1 MIGKNVSGGI
11 IGGFGQ
17 GDVNIKNC
25 FNYGELT
32 GIRECGGI
40 VGYCLGGDYNALI
53 HLNIFNSANVGN
65 MNSPKTSGGIV
76 GVQGR
81 TVKEDFITVENT
93 YNIGKL
99 TGSYVGNIIGEIEIP
114 LTGSEMRTMATNAY
128 YVEGN
133 PIGKGSLTS
142 GSGTLKTK
150 NEICSQAFV
159 DLLNQNIGS
168 NSDWRKWKIG
178 GNGYP
183 EFDN

>member
-168 NSDWRKWKIG
+168 NSDWKKWKLG
-178 GNGYP
+178 EKGYP
-183 EFDN
+183 VLDI